1 MRAIILSAGRG
12 RRLPKHLSLKPKVLL
27 KIGNETILEKQ
38 IKNFELMGIKKIA
51 LVTGYNSRYLNK
63 LNLKCFHNGKWSTT
77 NMVFSLTKADSWL
90 KKYKCIIS
98 YGDILYEKKAL
109 KNLINN
115 KNKIAISYDVNWKV
129 LWQKRFKNIFSDAE
143 TFKVKGGLIKEIGK
157 KTDSIKNIDGQYMGL
172 MKFNPSGWNILKRC
186 LKKEFKGKYQK
197 LYLTD
202 IFQRLIEINSQIY
215 GVKFK
220 GRWAEVDSLK
230 DYKIMKKIFLK

>member
-1 MRAIILSAGRG
+1 MDNESYNFVCRQRKEASKDLS
-12 RRLPKHLSLKPKVLL
+12 SKPKVLL

-90 KKYKCIIS
+90 KKYKCIVS
-98 YGDILYEKKAL
+98 YGDILYEKGT

-143 TFKVKGGLIKEIGK
+143 T
-157 KTDSIKNIDGQYMGL
+157 
-172 MKFNPSGWNILKRC
+172 LK
-186 LKKEFKGKYQK
+186 LKM
-197 LYLTD
+197 D
-202 IFQRLIEINSQIY
+202 
-215 GVKFK
+215 
-220 GRWAEVDSLK
+220 
-230 DYKIMKKIFLK
+230 

>member
-12 RRLPKHLSLKPKVLL
+12 SRLPKYLSLKPKVLL
-27 KIGNETILEKQ
+27 KIGNKTILEKQ
-38 IKNFELMGIKKIA
+38 ISNFETMGIKKIA

-63 LNLKCFHNGKWSTT
+63 LNLKCFHNKKWSTT

-90 KKYKCIIS
+90 KKYECIVS

-115 KNKIAISYDVNWKV
+115 RNKIAICYDINWKL

-143 TFKVKGGLIKEIGK
+143 TFKVKGRLIKEIGK
-157 KTDSIKNIDGQYMGL
+157 KTNNVKNIDGQYMGL
-172 MKFNPSGWNILKRC
+172 MKFNPSGWSILKRC

-202 IFQRLIEINSQIY
+202 IFQRIIENKNYIY
-215 GVKFK
+215 GVKYEGK
-220 GRWAEVDSLK
+220 WAEVDSLK
-230 DYKIMKKIFLK
+230 DYNIMKKIFSK

>member
-12 RRLPKHLSLKPKVLL
+12 SRLPKYLSLKPKVLL
-27 KIGNETILEKQ
+27 KIGKKTILEKQ
-38 IKNFELMGIKKIA
+38 IKNFESMGIKKIA
-51 LVTGYNSRYLNK
+51 LVTGYNSKHLNK
-63 LNLKCFHNGKWSTT
+63 LNLKCFHNRKWSKT
-77 NMVFSLTKADSWL
+77 NMVFSLRKADSWL
-90 KKYKCIIS
+90 KKYECIVS

-115 KNKIAISYDVNWKV
+115 RNKIVISYDINWKH

-157 KTDSIKNIDGQYMGL
+157 KTNSIKKIDGQYMGL
-172 MKFNPSGWNILKRC
+172 MKFNPSGWSIFKKC
-186 LKKEFKGKYQK
+186 LKKEFNGKYQK

-202 IFQRLIEINSQIY
+202 IFQKLIENDNRIY

-220 GRWAEVDSLK
+220 GKWAEVDSLK